1 MVYLAKGGFWL
12 GLGQVITSI
21 SIFFLSLAFANLISP
36 ETYGDYKYILSIV
49 GLLAVANLQGINT
62 ALVRSIA
69 QGYDGSAITALKTK
83 LKWGVLGGL
92 ASLALSIYYF
102 FQGNTVLA
110 NSLLIASVFLP
121 FMDSFSIF
129 SGLLYGKKLFKLGTG
144 YSNAIQISSVMV
156 MITVL
161 FFTKNILFIV
171 LAYFL
176 TNTAFR
182 LIFLVILFK
191 KFISNKKEDPGMVSY
206 GKHLSLIKG
215 ISSIFGNL
223 NNIFLFHFIGGLGLL
238 FSLLY
243 ADRANQRFVNGE
255 TLFMPKLSEE
265 GWKISKFSDFL
276 KKALPFISII
286 LAGTIIYIILAPIF
300 YKLLF
305 PKYLASIFFSRLLAL
320 TWIFT
325 AINIIYS
332 AILKGK
338 RKIREQ
344 YIINAIDIGIGIFI
358 TLPMIYLFGIYGL
371 VYSILINKVV
381 DFLLM
386 SILLF
391 QKQSL
396 QVE

>member
-1 MVYLAKGGFWL
+1 M
-12 GLGQVITSI
+12 
-21 SIFFLSLAFANLISP
+21 
-36 ETYGDYKYILSIV
+36 
-49 GLLAVANLQGINT
+49 
-62 ALVRSIA
+62 IA
-69 QGYDGSAITALKTK
+69 
-83 LKWGVLGGL
+83 
-92 ASLALSIYYF
+92 
-102 FQGNTVLA
+102 
-110 NSLLIASVFLP
+110 
-121 FMDSFSIF
+121 
-129 SGLLYGKKLFKLGTG
+129 
-144 YSNAIQISSVMV
+144 
-156 MITVL
+156 VL
-161 FFTKNILFIV
+161 FFTKNILLII
-171 LAYFL
+171 LTYFL
-176 TNTAFR
+176 ANTAFR
-182 LIFLVILFK
+182 LIFLVISFK
-191 KFISNKKEDPGMVSY
+191 KFVSNKKEDPGMVSY

-223 NNIFLFHFIGGLGLL
+223 NNIFLFHFLGGAGLAV
-238 FSLLY
+238 FSFAIAPIEQIRGLMSY
-243 ADRANQRFVNGE
+243 GE

-265 GWKISKFSDFL
+265 SWKISKFNDFL

-300 YKLLF
+300 YKYLF

-344 YIINAIDIGIGIFI
+344 YIINAVDIGIGIFI